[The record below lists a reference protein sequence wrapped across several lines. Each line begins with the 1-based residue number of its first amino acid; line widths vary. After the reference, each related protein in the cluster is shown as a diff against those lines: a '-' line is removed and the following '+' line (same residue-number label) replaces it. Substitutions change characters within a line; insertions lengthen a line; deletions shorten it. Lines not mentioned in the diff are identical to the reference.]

1 MKFKAFEKFKKIVN
15 EYDPKSEKDILKE
28 IDVDEKNFQQWIEV
42 LLGKN
47 NQVSELD
54 MGKLPYIIDEMYQ
67 SNEQIIFVLGCMIL
81 EATFEQIEFLTNLE
95 NYPMFKE
102 KYLTF
107 KHTLLT
113 IYDGCDN
120 GIFFCMAQ
128 ILLKNDP
135 TLELFTDE
143 EKEFFISSTKQKLRG
158 IITYLNENQGLI
170 HPEIYD
176 NIEILAD
183 VCCEIEDEEIKEL
196 IQEIAKQPLS
206 NIAAVFVIKYQLQ
219 KNLPVSEKMVK
230 DILTDKEYIKELVNA
245 CESIDKF
252 EELPLYKE
260 ISQEQIAYSNMVGW
274 LKYPTELGKIP
285 EEISLLESFEIDD
298 EICYSY
304 KFRASEFWNQEEMIG
319 VSGGY
324 PKNEITS
331 RDCGWTFSKF
341 ETLDK
346 DYQKQGRELVKFIQ
360 DYWKKAAKEE

>member
-1 MKFKAFEKFKKIVN
+1 MSPIKVQRRN
-15 EYDPKSEKDILKE
+15 YDLKSEKDILKE
-28 IDVDEKNFQQWIEV
+28 SDVDEKNFKQWIEV

-54 MGKLPYIIDEMYQ
+54 MGKLPHIIDKMYQ
-67 SNEQIIFVLGCMIL
+67 SNEQRIFVLGCMIL
-81 EATFEQIEFLTNLE
+81 EATFEKIEFLTNLE
-95 NYPMFKE
+95 NYSMFKE

-158 IITYLNENQGLI
+158 IIAYFDTNQESI

-183 VCCEIEDEEIKEL
+183 VCCGIEDEEIKEL
-196 IQEIAKQPLS
+196 IQEIATKPLS
-206 NIAAVFVIKYQLQ
+206 NISAVFVIKYQLL

-230 DILTDKEYIKELVNA
+230 DIVKELVHV
-245 CESIDKF
+245 CEDISKL

-285 EEISLLESFEIDD
+285 EEISLLESFEIDG
-298 EICYSY
+298 EVCYSY

-324 PKNEITS
+324 QKNEITS

-360 DYWKKAAKEE
+360 DYWKKTATKEK

>member
-28 IDVDEKNFQQWIEV
+28 IDVDEKNFQKWIEV

-54 MGKLPYIIDEMYQ
+54 MEKLPYIIDEMYQ

-158 IITYLNENQGLI
+158 IIEYFNANPDTINPI
-170 HPEIYD
+170 IYD

-183 VCCEIEDEEIKEL
+183 ICCEIEDEEIKEM

-230 DILTDKEYIKELVNA
+230 DILTDKEYVKELVNA

-252 EELPLYKE
+252 KELPLYEE

-319 VSGGY
+319 ISGGY
-324 PKNEITS
+324 PKNEITA

-341 ETLDK
+341 ETLEK

-360 DYWKKAAKEE
+360 DYWKKVAEK

>member
-1 MKFKAFEKFKKIVN
+1 MKFKEFEKFKKIVN
-15 EYDPKSEKDILKE
+15 EYDPKSEKSIIKE
-28 IDVDEKNFQQWIEV
+28 IDVDEKNFKQWIDV

-54 MGKLPYIIDEMYQ
+54 MSKLPYIIDEMYQ
-67 SNEQIIFVLGCMIL
+67 SNE
-81 EATFEQIEFLTNLE
+81 
-95 NYPMFKE
+95 
-102 KYLTF
+102 
-107 KHTLLT
+107 
-113 IYDGCDN
+113 
-120 GIFFCMAQ
+120 Q

-158 IITYLNENQGLI
+158 IITYLNESQGSV

-183 VCCEIEDEEIKEL
+183 ICCEIEDEEIKEL

-230 DILTDKEYIKELVNA
+230 NILTDKEYVKELVNA

-252 EELPLYKE
+252 KELPLHEE
-260 ISQEQIAYSNMVGW
+260 ILQEQIAYSNMLGW
-274 LKYPTELGKIP
+274 LKYPTELGKVP
-285 EEISLLESFEIDD
+285 EEISLLESFEVDG
-298 EICYSY
+298 EVCYSY

-319 VSGGY
+319 VAGGY

-341 ETLDK
+341 ETLEK

-360 DYWKKAAKEE
+360 DYWKKATTE